1 MTIPASQALA
11 YTNNA
16 IQLTSSAEVAREI
29 QLTES
34 FIRTATSQ
42 ERFKVTY
49 NARIVGNPAGDPF
62 DDDLLSPVQ
71 IEYRDAWVL
80 AGYAVSRDEDT
91 GYWVISWE
99 PVGAESTVTQYSVR
113 TTLSPGTVS
122 QLTID
127 QLNLFF
133 AGVVPAATSDAFIV
147 PINGGDIDENDFGAP
162 ISVYY
167 EYIVLVSQSVT
178 TDYSDDM
185 KVNLIANVTGYD
197 TFNLMVYKFN

>member
-16 IQLTSSAEVAREI
+16 IDLTTSAEVAREI

-42 ERFKVTY
+42 QRFKVIY

-62 DDDLLSPVQ
+62 DDSLLTLTQ
-71 IEYRDAWVL
+71 IDYRNAWVL
-80 AGYAVSRDEDT
+80 AGYQVSRDEDT

-113 TTLSPGTVS
+113 TTLNPGTVS

-133 AGVVPAATSDAFIV
+133 TSVVPAATSDAFIV
-147 PINGGDIDENDFGAP
+147 PINGGDINEGDFGAP
-162 ISVYY
+162 NSVFY
-167 EYIVLVSQSVT
+167 EYIVLVSQPET
-178 TDYSDDM
+178 TDYSADM
-185 KVNLIANVTGYD
+185 KVSLIANVPGYD
-197 TFNLMVYKFN
+197 TLNLMVYKFN